1 VKALI
6 AGYKTLAK
14 AICVQAILGCEP
26 SAAPT
31 SQTPPPPK
39 ASLVRVKSERVVKT
53 FRLEGRLAAF
63 RDVVLYAKLKGTIE
77 SVAVAPGA
85 RVEAGAVL
93 AMLTSPSIA
102 ERRESAE
109 AALQQQVASHQRLL
123 DAAKDRGPVDPALLA
138 EAARKVDLLRT
149 RRNVLLKEEAQLRVT
164 APFPGVIAECHVQRG
179 HDVEP
184 AAGPRPTPLFRLQED
199 IKLRLV
205 LNVPEQA
212 LGGVELGKTI
222 AFQAEG
228 FGDEVF
234 RGVIARPAHVV
245 DTRTR
250 IMPVELDV
258 ANQEFRLRPE
268 TAVRVDWVLERAKPS
283 LLVPASAVARTREG
297 SLVLRMRDGRMQ
309 AVMVET
315 GVLVED
321 WIEVFSDLCEG
332 DVVAADVETELR
344 DGGRLGESP
353 GPAEE

>member
-212 LGGVELGKTI
+212 LGGVVLELEGDLRGPGNVQEIEKVLAIESHRQRWTLVGGFDGLSRFPELG
-222 AFQAEG
+222 
-228 FGDEVF
+228 
-234 RGVIARPAHVV
+234 
-245 DTRTR
+245 
-250 IMPVELDV
+250 
-258 ANQEFRLRPE
+258 
-268 TAVRVDWVLERAKPS
+268 
-283 LLVPASAVARTREG
+283 
-297 SLVLRMRDGRMQ
+297 VLRRDLDAAG
-309 AVMVET
+309 VE
-315 GVLVED
+315 
-321 WIEVFSDLCEG
+321 S
-332 DVVAADVETELR
+332 A
-344 DGGRLGESP
+344 P
-353 GPAEE
+353 GPGERQVLQSGV